1 MADNPFDAIETHP
14 TINTTNTTENKENIM
29 SEGKIVITEKAGA
42 GYDAPWIVTHA
53 SSAAEGYEILNS
65 EEYKQLM
72 EITTQRAAEFAKLM
86 PSKAPAARS
95 GSQAPQGKPQGAS
108 QAPGGATPPEGYVF
122 KSGIAK
128 SGKNVGQPWQA
139 FMPIDR
145 NAGLPTIWLDKD
157 GNPQK

>member
-1 MADNPFDAIETHP
+1 MADNPFDVIDT
-14 TINTTNTTENKENIM
+14 NTTITENKENIM

-86 PSKAPAARS
+86 PSKAPARS
-95 GSQAPQGKPQGAS
+95 GSQAPQGKPQGAT
-108 QAPGGATPPEGYVF
+108 QPNNAATPPEGYTF
-122 KSGIAK
+122 RSGM
-128 SGKNVGQPWQA
+128 GKNGRPWQA

-145 NAGLPTIWLDKD
+145 NSGLEVIWLDKD
-157 GNPQK
+157 GNPRN